1 MSITQS
7 PCDALYPKYI
17 HQMENVTSRSVC
29 VVVCGCVPGMLDVG
43 VILSLL
49 HKQNKLRNAL
59 FTPEQKKGL
68 EKGGRGA
75 IVGHPTT
82 THLIVVP
89 NLS

>member
-1 MSITQS
+1 
-7 PCDALYPKYI
+7 
-17 HQMENVTSRSVC
+17 
-29 VVVCGCVPGMLDVG
+29 MLDVG